1 MEKFIT
7 LKGIAAPLPMINVD
21 TDMIIPKQFLK
32 TIKRSGLGKNLF
44 HELRFDIQ
52 GNIKNDFVLNWDPY
66 KKATILIA
74 GDNFGCG
81 SSREH
86 APWSLLDFGFKCI
99 VAPSFADIF
108 YNNCFKNGILPIRL
122 NQEKVNI
129 LMTEAKNKNQLT
141 INLDEQK
148 IILAGEN
155 VIEFNIDPF
164 RKKCL
169 IEGLDDIGLTLQKK
183 DKISK
188 YEESIKSSQPWI
200 ILVSNKKI
208 KFNDLKSNSIV
219 GTSSYR
225 REYQLKNKR
234 TDLNY
239 KLIRGNV
246 DTRIKKMENGD
257 YDAIILSKAG
267 IDSLKINDKITEEFE
282 TDDLIPCAGQG
293 IIAIQCKDNDVEIK
307 KLLEK
312 INDNHSRIRA
322 NTEREVLKTLEGDCD
337 TAVGA
342 FSNIDGNNISLSAE
356 LFSVDGKHRYFI
368 KDTKDINLAKE
379 LGREVGEALKFQ
391 SKGSYKR

>member
-1 MEKFIT
+1 MKREKIIIGSRGSSLAMIYADNVKAK
-7 LKGIAAPLPMINVD
+7 LKEVFSKEIEIKKIVTTGDENQKDRLSNLGGKGLFSKKIEDELLENNIDIAVHALKDMPSIE
-21 TDMIIPKQFLK
+21 TDGLETNYFLK
-32 TIKRSGLGKNLF
+32 RNSPN
-44 HELRFDIQ
+44 E
-52 GNIKNDFVLNWDPY
+52 
-66 KKATILIA
+66 IL
-74 GDNFGCG
+74 
-81 SSREH
+81 
-86 APWSLLDFGFKCI
+86 L
-99 VAPSFADIF
+99 
-108 YNNCFKNGILPIRL
+108 
-122 NQEKVNI
+122 
-129 LMTEAKNKNQLT
+129 
-141 INLDEQK
+141 
-148 IILAGEN
+148 
-155 VIEFNIDPF
+155 
-164 RKKCL
+164 
-169 IEGLDDIGLTLQKK
+169 
-183 DKISK
+183 
-188 YEESIKSSQPWI
+188 
-200 ILVSNKKI
+200 SNKKI
-208 KFNDLKSNSIV
+208 KFNDLKPNSIV

-239 KLIRGNV
+239 RLIRGNV

-379 LGREVGEALKFQ
+379 LGREVGEALKSQ

>member
-1 MEKFIT
+1 MKREKIIIGSRGSSLAMIYAENVKAK
-7 LKGIAAPLPMINVD
+7 LKEVFSKEIEIKKIVTTGDKNQKDRLSNLGGKGLFSKKIEDELLENNIDIAVHALKDMPSIE
-21 TDMIIPKQFLK
+21 TDGLETNYFLK
-32 TIKRSGLGKNLF
+32 RNSPN
-44 HELRFDIQ
+44 E
-52 GNIKNDFVLNWDPY
+52 
-66 KKATILIA
+66 
-74 GDNFGCG
+74 
-81 SSREH
+81 
-86 APWSLLDFGFKCI
+86 
-99 VAPSFADIF
+99 
-108 YNNCFKNGILPIRL
+108 
-122 NQEKVNI
+122 
-129 LMTEAKNKNQLT
+129 
-141 INLDEQK
+141 
-148 IILAGEN
+148 
-155 VIEFNIDPF
+155 
-164 RKKCL
+164 
-169 IEGLDDIGLTLQKK
+169 
-183 DKISK
+183 
-188 YEESIKSSQPWI
+188 

-208 KFNDLKSNSIV
+208 KFNDLKPNSIV

-239 KLIRGNV
+239 RLIRGNV

-267 IDSLKINDKITEEFE
+267 IDSLKINDKIAEEFE

-379 LGREVGEALKFQ
+379 LGREVGEALKSQ